1 MSAKTIK
8 SSLLRPFTCLI
19 VPAMLLSACAT
30 QNANSNNNSGYYG
43 VPVMYRTLPE
53 AISDEA
59 IERTSHKN
67 LTNVHGVSE
76 NSVRIGIDSFR
87 REVLLTGEV
96 PSEQVKTDVADMISS
111 IHDVKKVYNYLTVT
125 ATPKA
130 QSHTLHENYLK
141 SKIIAKILGTG
152 GVHPSQYKLVVR
164 DNMAYLL
171 GFLTAQQEQTIINTI
186 ASVQGME
193 GVRVLTTRIDGD
205 VSQLSLTENAV
216 VSENNSHAEGMM
228 YGGNIENNTV
238 NNTENTVYP
247 STPSSSTATTSYPYS
262 MYPNAQDLQTS
273 YPSQSSMPKPKPT
286 TQTPTGVHHPNAPV
300 IFMDGNPTSSYV
312 NLYNNTSSP

>member
-8 SSLLRPFTCLI
+8 NSLLRPFTCLI

-96 PSEQVKTDVADMISS
+96 PSEQVKTDVANMISS

-186 ASVQGME
+186 ASVHGME

-228 YGGNIENNTV
+228 YGGNIENNI
-238 NNTENTVYP
+238 ENTVYP

>member
-8 SSLLRPFTCLI
+8 NSLLRPFTCLI

-96 PSEQVKTDVADMISS
+96 PSEQVKTDVANMISS

-164 DNMAYLL
+164 DNMVYLL

-186 ASVQGME
+186 ASVQGMK

-216 VSENNSHAEGMM
+216 VSENNSHAEGVM
-228 YGGNIENNTV
+228 YGGNTENNIENNI
-238 NNTENTVYP
+238 ENTVYP
-247 STPSSSTATTSYPYS
+247 STPSTTATTSYPYS

-286 TQTPTGVHHPNAPV
+286 TQTPTGIHHPNAPV

>member
-8 SSLLRPFTCLI
+8 NSLLRPFTCLI

-53 AISDEA
+53 AISDEV

-96 PSEQVKTDVADMISS
+96 PSEQVKTDVANMISS

-247 STPSSSTATTSYPYS
+247 NTPSSSTATTSYPYS

-300 IFMDGNPTSSYV
+300 IFMDGNTTSSYV

>member
-8 SSLLRPFTCLI
+8 NSLLRPFTCLI

-96 PSEQVKTDVADMISS
+96 PSEQVKTDVANMISS

-186 ASVQGME
+186 ASVHGME

-228 YGGNIENNTV
+228 YGGNTENNI
-238 NNTENTVYP
+238 ENTVYP

-286 TQTPTGVHHPNAPV
+286 TQTPTGIHHPNAPV

>member
-8 SSLLRPFTCLI
+8 NSLLRPFTCLI

-43 VPVMYRTLPE
+43 VPFMYRTLPE
-53 AISDEA
+53 VISDEA

-96 PSEQVKTDVADMISS
+96 PSEQVKTDVANMISS

-228 YGGNIENNTV
+228 YGGNIENNT
-238 NNTENTVYP
+238 ENAVYP

-286 TQTPTGVHHPNAPV
+286 TQTPTGIHHPNAPV

>member
-8 SSLLRPFTCLI
+8 NSLLRPFTCLI

-53 AISDEA
+53 TISDEA

-96 PSEQVKTDVADMISS
+96 PSEQVKTDVANMISS

-228 YGGNIENNTV
+228 YGGNIENNI
-238 NNTENTVYP
+238 ENTVYP

-286 TQTPTGVHHPNAPV
+286 TQTPTGIHHPNAPV

>member
-8 SSLLRPFTCLI
+8 NSLLRPFTCLI

-53 AISDEA
+53 TISDEA

-96 PSEQVKTDVADMISS
+96 PSEQVKTDVANMISS

-228 YGGNIENNTV
+228 YGGNIENNI
-238 NNTENTVYP
+238 ENTVYP

-286 TQTPTGVHHPNAPV
+286 TQTPTGIHHPNAPV

-312 NLYNNTSSP
+312 NLYSNTSSP

>member
-1 MSAKTIK
+1 M
-8 SSLLRPFTCLI
+8 
-19 VPAMLLSACAT
+19 PAMLLSACAT

-228 YGGNIENNTV
+228 YGGNIENNI
-238 NNTENTVYP
+238 ENTVYP

-286 TQTPTGVHHPNAPV
+286 TQTPTGIHHPNAPV

>member
-8 SSLLRPFTCLI
+8 NSLLRPFTCLI

-96 PSEQVKTDVADMISS
+96 PSEQVKTDVANMISS

-152 GVHPSQYKLVVR
+152 GVHPSQYKLAVR

-286 TQTPTGVHHPNAPV
+286 TQTPTGIHHPNAPV

>member
-8 SSLLRPFTCLI
+8 NSLLRPFTCLI

-96 PSEQVKTDVADMISS
+96 PSEQVKTDVANRISS
-111 IHDVKKVYNYLTVT
+111 SHDVKKVYNYLTVT

-228 YGGNIENNTV
+228 YGGNTENNI
-238 NNTENTVYP
+238 ENTVYP

-286 TQTPTGVHHPNAPV
+286 TQTPTGIHHPNAPV

>member
-8 SSLLRPFTCLI
+8 NSLLRPFTCLI

-53 AISDEA
+53 TISDEG

-67 LTNVHGVSE
+67 LTNVNGVSE

-96 PSEQVKTDVADMISS
+96 PSEQVKTDVANMISS

-228 YGGNIENNTV
+228 YGGNIENNI
-238 NNTENTVYP
+238 ENTVYP

-286 TQTPTGVHHPNAPV
+286 TQTPTGIHHPNAPV

>member
-8 SSLLRPFTCLI
+8 NSLLRPFTCLI

-53 AISDEA
+53 TISDEA

-96 PSEQVKTDVADMISS
+96 PSEQVKTDVANMISS

-228 YGGNIENNTV
+228 YGGNTENNI
-238 NNTENTVYP
+238 ENTVYP

-286 TQTPTGVHHPNAPV
+286 TQTPTGIHHPNAPV

>member
-96 PSEQVKTDVADMISS
+96 PSEQVKTDVANMISS

-228 YGGNIENNTV
+228 YGGNIENNIE

-286 TQTPTGVHHPNAPV
+286 TQTPTGIHHPNAPV

>member
-8 SSLLRPFTCLI
+8 NSLLRPFTCLI
-19 VPAMLLSACAT
+19 VPVMLLSACAT

-96 PSEQVKTDVADMISS
+96 PSEQVKTDVANMISS

-228 YGGNIENNTV
+228 YGGNIENNI
-238 NNTENTVYP
+238 ENTVYP

-286 TQTPTGVHHPNAPV
+286 TQTPTGIHHPNAPV

>member
-8 SSLLRPFTCLI
+8 NSLLRPFTCLI

-96 PSEQVKTDVADMISS
+96 PSEQVKTDVANMISS

>member
-19 VPAMLLSACAT
+19 VPAMLLNACAT

-53 AISDEA
+53 VISDEA

-216 VSENNSHAEGMM
+216 
-228 YGGNIENNTV
+228 
-238 NNTENTVYP
+238 YP

-286 TQTPTGVHHPNAPV
+286 TQTPTGIHHPNAPV

>member
-8 SSLLRPFTCLI
+8 NSLLRPFTCLI
-19 VPAMLLSACAT
+19 VPAMLLSACVT

-96 PSEQVKTDVADMISS
+96 PSEQVKTDVANMISS

-228 YGGNIENNTV
+228 YGGNIENNIE

-286 TQTPTGVHHPNAPV
+286 TQTPTGIHHPNAPV

>member
-8 SSLLRPFTCLI
+8 NSLLRPFTCLI

-67 LTNVHGVSE
+67 LTNIHGVSE

-96 PSEQVKTDVADMISS
+96 PSEQVKTDVANMISS

-286 TQTPTGVHHPNAPV
+286 TQTPTGIHHPNAPV

>member
-8 SSLLRPFTCLI
+8 NSLLRPFTCLI

-53 AISDEA
+53 TISDEA

-96 PSEQVKTDVADMISS
+96 PSEQVKTDVANMISS

-228 YGGNIENNTV
+228 YGGNIENNT
-238 NNTENTVYP
+238 ENTVYP

>member
-1 MSAKTIK
+1 M
-8 SSLLRPFTCLI
+8 
-19 VPAMLLSACAT
+19 
-30 QNANSNNNSGYYG
+30 
-43 VPVMYRTLPE
+43 
-53 AISDEA
+53 
-59 IERTSHKN
+59 
-67 LTNVHGVSE
+67 SE

-96 PSEQVKTDVADMISS
+96 PSEQVKTDVANMISS

-247 STPSSSTATTSYPYS
+247 NTPSSSTATTSYPYS

-300 IFMDGNPTSSYV
+300 IFMDGNTTSSYV

>member
-8 SSLLRPFTCLI
+8 NSLLRPFTCLI
-19 VPAMLLSACAT
+19 VPAMLLNACAT

-76 NSVRIGIDSFR
+76 NSVRIGIDGFR

-96 PSEQVKTDVADMISS
+96 PSEQVKTDVANMISS

-228 YGGNIENNTV
+228 YGGNTENNTV

-286 TQTPTGVHHPNAPV
+286 TQTPTGIHHPNAPV

>member
-8 SSLLRPFTCLI
+8 NSLLRPFTCLI

-53 AISDEA
+53 TISDEA

-96 PSEQVKTDVADMISS
+96 PSEQVKTDVANMISS

-228 YGGNIENNTV
+228 YGGNIENNT
-238 NNTENTVYP
+238 ENTVYP

-286 TQTPTGVHHPNAPV
+286 TQTPTGIHHPNAPV

>member
-8 SSLLRPFTCLI
+8 NSLLRPFTCLI

-96 PSEQVKTDVADMISS
+96 PSEQVKTDVANMISS

-186 ASVQGME
+186 ASVHGME

-228 YGGNIENNTV
+228 YGGNIENNIE

-273 YPSQSSMPKPKPT
+273 YPSQSSMPKPKPI

>member
-8 SSLLRPFTCLI
+8 NSLLRPFTCLI

-53 AISDEA
+53 VLSGEA

-96 PSEQVKTDVADMISS
+96 PSEQVKTDVANMISS

-286 TQTPTGVHHPNAPV
+286 TQTPTGIHHPNAPV

>member
-1 MSAKTIK
+1 MFAKTIK

-53 AISDEA
+53 TISDEA

-96 PSEQVKTDVADMISS
+96 PSEQVKTDVANMISS

-216 VSENNSHAEGMM
+216 VSENNSHAEGVM
-228 YGGNIENNTV
+228 YGGNTENNIENNI
-238 NNTENTVYP
+238 ENTVYP
-247 STPSSSTATTSYPYS
+247 STPSTTATTSYPYS

-286 TQTPTGVHHPNAPV
+286 TQTPTGIHHPNAPV

>member
-8 SSLLRPFTCLI
+8 NSLLRPFTCLI

-43 VPVMYRTLPE
+43 VPVMYRTLSE
-53 AISDEA
+53 VISDEA

-96 PSEQVKTDVADMISS
+96 PSEQVKTDVANMISS

-286 TQTPTGVHHPNAPV
+286 TQIPTGIHHPNAPV

>member
-8 SSLLRPFTCLI
+8 NSLLRPFTCLI

-67 LTNVHGVSE
+67 LTNVYGVSE

-96 PSEQVKTDVADMISS
+96 PSEQVKTDVANMISS

-171 GFLTAQQEQTIINTI
+171 GFLTTQQEQTIINTI

-193 GVRVLTTRIDGD
+193 GVRMLTTRIDGD

-228 YGGNIENNTV
+228 YGG
-238 NNTENTVYP
+238 NTENTVYP

-286 TQTPTGVHHPNAPV
+286 TQTPTGIHHPNAPV

>member
-286 TQTPTGVHHPNAPV
+286 TQTPTGIHHPNAPV

>member
-205 VSQLSLTENAV
+205 VSQLSLTKNAV

>member
-8 SSLLRPFTCLI
+8 NSLLRPFTCLI

-96 PSEQVKTDVADMISS
+96 PSEQVKTDVANMISS

-171 GFLTAQQEQTIINTI
+171 GFLTTQQEQTIINTI

-228 YGGNIENNTV
+228 YGGNIENNI
-238 NNTENTVYP
+238 ENTVYP

-262 MYPNAQDLQTS
+262 IYPNAQDLQTS

-286 TQTPTGVHHPNAPV
+286 TQTPTGIHHPNAPV

>member
-8 SSLLRPFTCLI
+8 NSLLRPFTCLI

-96 PSEQVKTDVADMISS
+96 PSEQVKTDVANMISS

-141 SKIIAKILGTG
+141 SKIIAKILGAG

-205 VSQLSLTENAV
+205 VSQLSLTKNAV

-286 TQTPTGVHHPNAPV
+286 TQTPTGIHHPNAPV

>member
-8 SSLLRPFTCLI
+8 NSLLRPFTCLI

-43 VPVMYRTLPE
+43 VPVMYRTLP
-53 AISDEA
+53 EA

-96 PSEQVKTDVADMISS
+96 PSEQVKTDVANMISS

-141 SKIIAKILGTG
+141 SKIIAKILGAG

-286 TQTPTGVHHPNAPV
+286 TQTPTGIHHPNAPV

>member
-8 SSLLRPFTCLI
+8 NSLLRPFTCLI

-96 PSEQVKTDVADMISS
+96 PSEQVKTDVANMISS

-171 GFLTAQQEQTIINTI
+171 GFLTTQQEQTIINTI

-193 GVRVLTTRIDGD
+193 GVRMLTTRIDGD

-228 YGGNIENNTV
+228 YGG
-238 NNTENTVYP
+238 NTENTVYP

-286 TQTPTGVHHPNAPV
+286 TQTPTGIHHPNAPV

>member
-76 NSVRIGIDSFR
+76 NSVRIAIDSFR

-96 PSEQVKTDVADMISS
+96 PSEQVKTDVANMISS

-152 GVHPSQYKLVVR
+152 GVHPSQYKLAVR

-171 GFLTAQQEQTIINTI
+171 GSLTAQQEQTIINTI

-286 TQTPTGVHHPNAPV
+286 TQTPTGIHHPNAPV

>member
-8 SSLLRPFTCLI
+8 NSLLRPFTCLI

-43 VPVMYRTLPE
+43 VPVIYRTLPE

-96 PSEQVKTDVADMISS
+96 PSEQVKTDVANMISS

>member
-8 SSLLRPFTCLI
+8 NSLLRPFTCLI

-96 PSEQVKTDVADMISS
+96 PSEQVKTDVANMISS

-141 SKIIAKILGTG
+141 SKIIAKILGIG

-262 MYPNAQDLQTS
+262 MYPNAQDLQAS

-286 TQTPTGVHHPNAPV
+286 TQTPTGIHHPNAPV

>member
-8 SSLLRPFTCLI
+8 NSLLRPFTCLI

-96 PSEQVKTDVADMISS
+96 PSEQVKTDVANMISS

-186 ASVQGME
+186 ASVHGME

-228 YGGNIENNTV
+228 YGGNIENNIE

>member
-1 MSAKTIK
+1 M
-8 SSLLRPFTCLI
+8 I

-53 AISDEA
+53 TISDEA

-96 PSEQVKTDVADMISS
+96 PSEQVKTDVANMISS

-228 YGGNIENNTV
+228 YGGNIENNI
-238 NNTENTVYP
+238 ENTVYP

-286 TQTPTGVHHPNAPV
+286 TQTPTGIHHPNAPV

>member
-228 YGGNIENNTV
+228 YGGNIENNI
-238 NNTENTVYP
+238 ENTVYP

-286 TQTPTGVHHPNAPV
+286 TQTPTGIHHPNAPV